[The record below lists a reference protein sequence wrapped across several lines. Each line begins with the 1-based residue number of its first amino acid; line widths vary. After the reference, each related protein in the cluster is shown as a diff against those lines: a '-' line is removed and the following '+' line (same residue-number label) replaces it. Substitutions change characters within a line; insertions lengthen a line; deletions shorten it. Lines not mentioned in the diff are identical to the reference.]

1 MKKTGLKTIDEAIN
15 PAEPTKEKLAEW
27 AEMTD
32 CNCHIERMVE
42 VAKWAEENARNG
54 STGIIPLFKVIR
66 EELEDVAA
74 IQEADGYLTWE
85 NGLRRNKLN
94 TMLRAA
100 IRAEYD
106 DDTAAMIDRN

>member
-1 MKKTGLKTIDEAIN
+1 MKTTGLKTIDETIN

-27 AEMTD
+27 AEMTES
-32 CNCHIERMVE
+32 NYHIERMVE
-42 VAKWAEENARNG
+42 VANWAETNARKG
-54 STGIIPLFKVIR
+54 PTGIIPVFKVIR

-85 NGLRRNKLN
+85 NGQRRSKLS

-100 IRAEYD
+100 IRAEYG
-106 DDTAAMIDRN
+106 DDTAAMIDHN